1 MTIPSGPAE
10 RLTIYLGESDRHHHE
25 ALYAEI
31 VRRAHSVGVSGAS
44 VWRGFEGYGLHG
56 QVHTAR
62 LLSLSEDLPV
72 VVEMIDTSAVIDRFL
87 PHLDDLEF
95 DGLVVREPVTVV
107 AHRSRGGDGSRR

>member
-31 VRRAHSVGVSGAS
+31 VRRAHAAGVSGAS

-56 QVHTAR
+56 RVHTAR
-62 LLSLSEDLPV
+62 ILSLSEDLPV
-72 VVEMIDTSAVIDRFL
+72 VVELIDTTDVIDGFL
-87 PHLDDLEF
+87 PRLDDLEF
-95 DGLVVREPVTVV
+95 DGLIVREPVTVV
-107 AHRSRGGDGSRR
+107 SHRSRGATGRGS